1 MEVASGHFRDF
12 LVGIALAVE
21 HDERL
26 FLLAEVVDC
35 IEDVGGLVIGRFVRF
50 GLRAFHCDGPCCFP
64 FVVDSFINGT
74 PDEPVFRVADG
85 FLVAHREIIG
95 GEHVLHDILCAF
107 GVLQHL
113 GRNPEQFR
121 VVASICLFKFRV
133 HFWSFNIYKTFER
146 AIL

>member
-1 MEVASGHFRDF
+1 MEVAPGHFRDF

-26 FLLAEVVDC
+26 FLLAEVGDC

-50 GLRAFHCDGPCCFP
+50 GLRAFHCDGPCRFP

-74 PDEPVFRVADG
+74 PDEPVSRVADG

-113 GRNPEQFR
+113 GRNPEQLR
-121 VVASICLFKFRV
+121 IIALVCPFKFGV
-133 HFWSFNIYKTFER
+133 HFGNFYDNKTHKE
-146 AIL
+146 AVL